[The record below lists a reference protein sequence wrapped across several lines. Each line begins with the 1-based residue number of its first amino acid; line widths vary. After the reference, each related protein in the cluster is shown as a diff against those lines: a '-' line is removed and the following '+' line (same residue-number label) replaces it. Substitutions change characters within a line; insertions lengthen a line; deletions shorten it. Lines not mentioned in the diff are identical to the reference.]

1 VLPVRIQIA
10 ISGTARQYTLTRVLP
25 PCTPVTI
32 RVVAYD
38 ALQRA
43 SLSSTKTV
51 VTTGPDACLPP
62 TTTVPT
68 TTTTLP
74 PVTDPP
80 TTTTTSPP
88 PTDPPPT
95 DPPPTD
101 PPVSPP
107 PT

>member
-1 VLPVRIQIA
+1 MQIG
-10 ISGTARQYTLTRVLP
+10 ISGTARQHTLPRVLSP
-25 PCTPVTI
+25 GTPVTS

-43 SLSSTKTV
+43 SLSTTKTV

-80 TTTTTSPP
+80 PTGPPPTDPP

-101 PPVSPP
+101 PPVTPP